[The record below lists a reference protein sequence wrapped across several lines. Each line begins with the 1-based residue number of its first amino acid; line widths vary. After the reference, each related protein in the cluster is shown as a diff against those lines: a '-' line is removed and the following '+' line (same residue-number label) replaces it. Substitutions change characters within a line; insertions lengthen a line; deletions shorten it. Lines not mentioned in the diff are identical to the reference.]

1 MGLQSLFELDM
12 GGQFSSATPATG
24 GMVCVSPLVGLAGLW
39 ESR

>member
-12 GGQFSSATPATG
+12 GGQFSSPIQLGEDT
-24 GMVCVSPLVGLAGLW
+24 VCVSPPVGLAGLW